1 MILSMSDI
9 PTSSPELP
17 HPERI
22 QNYVFGV
29 ILILLLLVVCKLFVP
44 FFTVLLW
51 STMFYVL
58 LSPLHHRLINR
69 LDPKSLRGIIL
80 KNIYSAA
87 FAIGTVVIILIP
99 LIFVSFQCIKQII
112 DLIRLVREVFYTRPD
127 VLTDLFGHIVDLIRD
142 ISAGQII
149 LTVDDIRW
157 KILDLLSS
165 SLQDMV
171 HISSNLAWNV
181 GSFFFSLVLI
191 MFSLFFFY
199 MDAPYLSH
207 LVLHGI
213 PIRKSY
219 LSALV
224 TKFMDITRHLFFGYI
239 MVAFIQAIMGYI
251 IFTIFHVKGALV
263 FAVLTFICV
272 FIPMI
277 GGSLVWAPLG
287 IIRIIGGDLWGGI
300 IFLIVSGIFI
310 SILDNFLRPLFLQN
324 RIQLHPLIIFFA
336 ILGGVT
342 AFGFNGLILGPMV
355 VILFL
360 TVLDLFLTEHKMKA
374 D

>member
-1 MILSMSDI
+1 MSDI
-9 PTSSPELP
+9 PASSPETP
-17 HPERI
+17 PPERI

-29 ILILLLLVVCKLFVP
+29 ILILLLLVVCKLFAP

-58 LSPLHHRLINR
+58 LSPLHHRLIKR
-69 LDPKSLRGIIL
+69 FDPKSLKGIVL

-87 FAIGTVVIILIP
+87 FAVGTVVIILIP
-99 LIFVSFQCIKQII
+99 LSFVSFQCIKQII
-112 DLIRLVREVFYTRPD
+112 DLIRMVREVFYTKPD
-127 VLTDLFGHIVDLIRD
+127 VLADLFRHVVELVRD

-149 LTVDDIRW
+149 LTVDDIQWR
-157 KILDLLSS
+157 ILTLLSS

-171 HISSNLAWNV
+171 HISSSLAWNV

-207 LVLHGI
+207 LVLHSI
-213 PIRKSY
+213 PIRKTY

-224 TKFMDITRHLFFGYI
+224 TKFMDITRNLFFGYI

-251 IFTIFHVKGALV
+251 IFSIFHVKGALV

-277 GGSLVWAPLG
+277 GGGLVWLPLG

-300 IFLIVSGIFI
+300 IFLIVAGIFI
-310 SILDNFLRPLFLQN
+310 STLDNFLRPLFLQN

-336 ILGGVT
+336 ILGGVS

-360 TVLDLFLTEHKMKA
+360 TVLDLFLTEHKIQA

>member
-1 MILSMSDI
+1 MSDI
-9 PTSSPELP
+9 PTSSPEIP
-17 HPERI
+17 PPDRI

-29 ILILLLLVVCKLFVP
+29 ILILLLLVVCKLFAP

-58 LSPLHHRLINR
+58 LSPLHHRLIKPF
-69 LDPKSLRGIIL
+69 DPKSLKGIVF

-87 FAIGTVVIILIP
+87 FAVGTVVIILIP

-112 DLIRLVREVFYTRPD
+112 DLIRLVREVFYTKPD
-127 VLTDLFGHIVDLIRD
+127 VLADLFGHVVELIRD

-149 LTVDDIRW
+149 LTVDDIQGR
-157 KILDLLSS
+157 ILHLLSA

-171 HISSNLAWNV
+171 HISSSLAWNV

-207 LVLHGI
+207 LVLHSI
-213 PIRKSY
+213 PIRKTY

-224 TKFMDITRHLFFGYI
+224 MKFMDITRNLFFGYI

-251 IFTIFHVKGALV
+251 IFSIFHVKGALV

-277 GGSLVWAPLG
+277 GGGLVWLPLG
-287 IIRIIGGDLWGGI
+287 IVRIIGGDLWGGI

-336 ILGGVT
+336 ILGGVS

-360 TVLDLFLTEHKMKA
+360 TVLDLFLTEHKIQV

>member
-1 MILSMSDI
+1 MNDVPTPSAEI
-9 PTSSPELP
+9 PP
-17 HPERI
+17 PERI

-29 ILILLLLVVCKLFVP
+29 ILILLLLVVCRLFAP

-58 LSPLHHRLINR
+58 LSPLHHRLIKR
-69 LDPKSLRGIIL
+69 LDPKCPKGIIL
-80 KNIYSAA
+80 KNMWSAV
-87 FAIGTVVIILIP
+87 FAVGTVIIILIP
-99 LIFVSFQCIKQII
+99 LLFVSFQCIVQII
-112 DLIRLVREVFYTRPD
+112 DLIRVVREVFYTKPD
-127 VLTDLFGHIVDLIRD
+127 ILADLFRHITEFIRD
-142 ISAGQII
+142 ITAGQV
-149 LTVDDIRW
+149 LFTVDDIQVR
-157 KILDLLSS
+157 ILGILSS
-165 SLQDMV
+165 SLQDMI
-171 HISSNLAWNV
+171 HISSDFAWNV

-207 LVLHGI
+207 LVLHAI
-213 PIRKSY
+213 PIRKTY

-224 TKFMDITRHLFFGYI
+224 VKFMDITRNLFLGYI
-239 MVAFIQAIMGYI
+239 IVAFIQAIMGYI
-251 IFTIFHVKGALV
+251 IFSIFQIKGALV

-277 GGSLVWAPLG
+277 GGGLVWAPLG
-287 IIRIIGGDLWGGI
+287 IIRIIGGDMLGGI
-300 IFLIVSGIFI
+300 LFLIVSGIFI
-310 SILDNFLRPLFLQN
+310 SILDNFLRPMFLRD

-336 ILGGVT
+336 ILGGVS

-360 TVLDLFLTEHKMKA
+360 TVLDLFLTEHKMET